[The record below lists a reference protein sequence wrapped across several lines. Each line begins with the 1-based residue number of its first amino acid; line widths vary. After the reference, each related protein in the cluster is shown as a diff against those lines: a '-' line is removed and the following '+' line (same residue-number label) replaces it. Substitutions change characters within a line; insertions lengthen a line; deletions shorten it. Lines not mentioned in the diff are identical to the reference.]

1 MNKLNKSL
9 TPLPSASPLSKRREE
24 NLIARFAVIYRMK
37 IQILFASILIFI
49 FNTSF
54 MKEEKKHTML
64 CLGDSYTIGE
74 SVEENERFPMQAIE
88 LLKKENIE
96 FEKPIIIARTG
107 WTTDE
112 LATAINERNL
122 RSKYDY
128 VTLLIGVNNQYR
140 GRDLENYRKEFH
152 ELLNTAIAYVNG
164 NTNHIF
170 VISIPD
176 WGVTPFGNSD
186 KRGEKKIGDEIDL
199 FNTINKEEALKA
211 KAHYVDITPVSREA
225 KTNPAL
231 IAGDGLHPS
240 GKMYAEWAKK
250 LVEEMKKVD

>member
-1 MNKLNKSL
+1 MHKLNFIHKFLYLIRAMKRTICFSL
-9 TPLPSASPLSKRREE
+9 LLV
-24 NLIARFAVIYRMK
+24 FV
-37 IQILFASILIFI
+37 

-54 MKEEKKHTML
+54 MTTEKKYTLL

-74 SVEENERFPMQAIE
+74 AVEEKERFPMQAIE

-112 LATAINERNL
+112 LSEAIKERNL

-140 GRDLENYRKEFH
+140 GRDVENYRHEFH
-152 ELLNTAIAYVNG
+152 ELLTTATAYASG
-164 NTNHIF
+164 NTNHAF

-186 KRGEKKIGDEIDL
+186 KRGEKKIGEEIDH
-199 FNTINKEEALKA
+199 FNAIAKEETLKA
-211 KAHYVDITPVSREA
+211 KAHYIDITPFSREA

-231 IAGDGLHPS
+231 IANDGLHPS
-240 GKMYAEWAKK
+240 GMMYKEWAKK
-250 LVEEMKKVD
+250 LVAEMRKVITQ